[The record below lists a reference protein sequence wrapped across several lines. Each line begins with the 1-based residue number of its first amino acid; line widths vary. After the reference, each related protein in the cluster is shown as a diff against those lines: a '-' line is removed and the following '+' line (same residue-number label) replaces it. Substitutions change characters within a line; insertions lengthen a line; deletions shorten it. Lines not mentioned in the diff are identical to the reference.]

1 MNYLIKNY
9 SSFYFIFL
17 KREIME
23 VINLLWQ
30 LGILSAVLIFGIKL
44 GLATGLANMSKRYLA
59 LVSVG
64 YGGGVLV
71 LTEISSFYTEQITDL
86 IYTYNFEFF
95 IIMAVIMILA
105 GIFTIRE
112 YKVFEKNTT
121 AATCMAVVAPCPCCF
136 GSIIVSIMLVAPTVG
151 LGLFHLSVIVALALV
166 LTIIAT
172 YYASN
177 YLVRF
182 INKPYPIVLG
192 NFMFFLGIYFLLSA
206 LFLPNIT
213 ALLQNPM
220 DAISIASPEYILAVL
235 GLMLMIMFL
244 GGFYFKNNSYLD

>member
-1 MNYLIKNY
+1 M
-9 SSFYFIFL
+9 
-17 KREIME
+17 IME

-44 GLATGLANMSKRYLA
+44 GLATGLANMSKKYLA
-59 LVSVG
+59 LVSIG
-64 YGGGVLV
+64 YGGGVLI
-71 LTEISSFYTEQITDL
+71 LTEISSFYTAQITDL
-86 IYTYNFEFF
+86 IYSYNFEFF
-95 IIMAVIMILA
+95 LIMAVIMILA

-151 LGLFHLSVIVALALV
+151 LGLFDLSIYVALALV
-166 LTIIAT
+166 LTIVLT
-172 YYASN
+172 YFASN
-177 YLVRF
+177 YLVKF
-182 INKPYPIVLG
+182 IKKPYPIVLG

-213 ALLQNPM
+213 AMIQNPM
-220 DAISIASPEYILAVL
+220 DAITISSLDSLSILVIAVL
-235 GLMLMIMFL
+235 VIMAI
-244 GGFYFKNNSYLD
+244 GGIISKKSSSFD

>member
-1 MNYLIKNY
+1 MD
-9 SSFYFIFL
+9 
-17 KREIME
+17 
-23 VINLLWQ
+23 VINILWQ

-44 GLATGLANMSKRYLA
+44 GLATGLANMSKKYLA
-59 LVSVG
+59 MVSIG

-71 LTEISSFYTEQITDL
+71 LTEISSFYTTQITDL
-86 IYTYNFEFF
+86 IYSYNFEFF
-95 IIMAVIMILA
+95 LIMAVIMILA

-151 LGLFHLSVIVALALV
+151 LGLFNLSVYVAAALV
-166 LTIIAT
+166 LTIVLT

-177 YLVRF
+177 YL
-182 INKPYPIVLG
+182 IKYIKKPYPIVLG
-192 NFMFFLGIYFLLSA
+192 NFMFFLGVYFLLSA

-213 ALLQNPM
+213 AMIQNPM
-220 DAISIASPEYILAVL
+220 DAITISSPEYILAVF
-235 GLMLMIMFL
+235 GLMLLIMFL

>member
-1 MNYLIKNY
+1 MCK
-9 SSFYFIFL
+9 
-17 KREIME
+17 ME

-44 GLATGLANMSKRYLA
+44 GLATGLANMSKKYLA
-59 LVSVG
+59 FVTIG
-64 YGGGVLV
+64 YGVGVLI
-71 LTEISSFYTEQITDL
+71 LTKISSFYTEQITDL
-86 IYTYNFEFF
+86 IYSYNFEFF
-95 IIMAVIMILA
+95 LIMAVIMILA

-151 LGLFHLSVIVALALV
+151 LGLFDLSIYVALALMLTIV
-166 LTIIAT
+166 LT
-172 YYASN
+172 YFASN
-177 YLVRF
+177 YLVKF
-182 INKPYPIVLG
+182 IKKPYPIVLG

-213 ALLQNPM
+213 AMIANPM
-220 DAISIASPEYILAVL
+220 DAITITSLDSLSILVISILV
-235 GLMLMIMFL
+235 IMAI
-244 GGFYFKNNSYLD
+244 GGIISKKNSNFD

>member
-1 MNYLIKNY
+1 MDA
-9 SSFYFIFL
+9 
-17 KREIME
+17 
-23 VINLLWQ
+23 INILWQ
-30 LGILSAVLIFGIKL
+30 VGILSAVLIFGIKL

-59 LVSVG
+59 LVTIG
-64 YGGGVLV
+64 YGGGVLI
-71 LTEISSFYTEQITDL
+71 LTEISSFFTEQITDL

-95 IIMAVIMILA
+95 LIMALIMILA

-136 GSIIVSIMLVAPTVG
+136 GSIIVSIMLVAPSVG
-151 LGLFHLSVIVALALV
+151 LGLMDLSFVVAGALM
-166 LTIIAT
+166 LTIVLT

-177 YLVRF
+177 YLVKF
-182 INKPYPIVLG
+182 IDKPYPIVLG

-213 ALLQNPM
+213 AMIANPM
-220 DAISIASPEYILAVL
+220 EAISIASPYSLIGALILVL
-235 GLMLMIMFL
+235 VVMFVGGLISRRTSNF
-244 GGFYFKNNSYLD
+244 N

>member
-1 MNYLIKNY
+1 
-9 SSFYFIFL
+9 
-17 KREIME
+17 ME

-59 LVSVG
+59 LVTIG
-64 YGGGVLV
+64 YGGGVLI
-71 LTEISSFYTEQITDL
+71 LTEISSFYTAQITDL

-95 IIMAVIMILA
+95 LIMAVIMILA

-151 LGLFHLSVIVALALV
+151 LGLFNLSIVVAVALM
-166 LTIIAT
+166 LTIVVT

-177 YLVRF
+177 YLIRF
-182 INKPYPIVLG
+182 IKKPYPIVLG
-192 NFMFFLGIYFLLSA
+192 NFMFFLGIYFLISA
-206 LFLPNIT
+206 LCLPNIT
-213 ALLQNPM
+213 TLLQSPM
-220 DAISIASPEYILAVL
+220 DAISIQSPEYILAVL

-244 GGFYFKNNSYLD
+244 GAFYFKNNSYLD

>member
-1 MNYLIKNY
+1 
-9 SSFYFIFL
+9 
-17 KREIME
+17 
-23 VINLLWQ
+23 
-30 LGILSAVLIFGIKL
+30 
-44 GLATGLANMSKRYLA
+44 MSKRYLA
-59 LVSVG
+59 MVTIG
-64 YGGGVLV
+64 YGGGVLI
-71 LTEISSFYTEQITDL
+71 LTEISSFYTAQITDL

-95 IIMAVIMILA
+95 LIMAVIMILA

-151 LGLFHLSVIVALALV
+151 LGLFNLSVIVAAALV
-166 LTIIAT
+166 LTILGS

-177 YLVRF
+177 HLIRF
-182 INKPYPIVLG
+182 IKKPYPIVLG
-192 NFMFFLGIYFLLSA
+192 NFMFFLGIHFLLSA

-213 ALLQNPM
+213 ALLMDPM
-220 DAISIASPEYILAVL
+220 DAITIQSPEYILAVL

>member
-1 MNYLIKNY
+1 
-9 SSFYFIFL
+9 
-17 KREIME
+17 ME

-44 GLATGLANMSKRYLA
+44 GLATGLANMSKKYLA
-59 LVSVG
+59 FVTIG
-64 YGGGVLV
+64 YGVGVLI
-71 LTEISSFYTEQITDL
+71 LTKISSFYTEQITDL
-86 IYTYNFEFF
+86 IYSYNFEFF
-95 IIMAVIMILA
+95 LIMAVIMILA

-151 LGLFHLSVIVALALV
+151 LGLFDLSIYVALALMLTIV
-166 LTIIAT
+166 LT
-172 YYASN
+172 YFASN
-177 YLVRF
+177 YLVKF
-182 INKPYPIVLG
+182 IKKPYPIVLG

-213 ALLQNPM
+213 AMIANPM
-220 DAISIASPEYILAVL
+220 DAITITSLDSLSILVISILV
-235 GLMLMIMFL
+235 IMAI
-244 GGFYFKNNSYLD
+244 GGIISKKNSNFD

>member
-1 MNYLIKNY
+1 MDP
-9 SSFYFIFL
+9 
-17 KREIME
+17 
-23 VINLLWQ
+23 INILWQ

-59 LVSVG
+59 LVSIG
-64 YGGGVLV
+64 YGGGVLI

-86 IYTYNFEFF
+86 IYAYNFEFF
-95 IIMAVIMILA
+95 LIMAVIMILA

-112 YKVFEKNTT
+112 YKVFERNTT

-151 LGLFHLSVIVALALV
+151 LGLFNLSVYVAAALV
-166 LTIIAT
+166 LTIVAT
-172 YYASN
+172 YFASN
-177 YLVRF
+177 YLIRF
-182 INKPYPIVLG
+182 IDKPYPIVLG

-213 ALLQNPM
+213 AMIQNPLGG
-220 DAISIASPEYILAVL
+220 ISIASMDNVSIVFILILVI
-235 GLMLMIMFL
+235 MLI
-244 GGFYFKNNSYLD
+244 GGIIYKRDSYFD

>member
-1 MNYLIKNY
+1 MDA
-9 SSFYFIFL
+9 
-17 KREIME
+17 
-23 VINLLWQ
+23 INILWQ

-44 GLATGLANMSKRYLA
+44 GLATGLANMSKKYLA
-59 LVSVG
+59 VVSIG
-64 YGGGVLV
+64 YGGGVLI
-71 LTEISSFYTEQITDL
+71 LTKISSFFTEQITDL

-95 IIMAVIMILA
+95 LIMAVIMILA

-151 LGLFHLSVIVALALV
+151 LGLMDLSLVVAGALV
-166 LTIIAT
+166 LTIIVT
-172 YYASN
+172 YFASN
-177 YLVRF
+177 FLVKF

-213 ALLQNPM
+213 AMIQNPM
-220 DAISIASPEYILAVL
+220 DAISISSPYSLIGALIIILVVIA
-235 GLMLMIMFL
+235 I
-244 GGFYFKNNSYLD
+244 GGIISRRNSNFN